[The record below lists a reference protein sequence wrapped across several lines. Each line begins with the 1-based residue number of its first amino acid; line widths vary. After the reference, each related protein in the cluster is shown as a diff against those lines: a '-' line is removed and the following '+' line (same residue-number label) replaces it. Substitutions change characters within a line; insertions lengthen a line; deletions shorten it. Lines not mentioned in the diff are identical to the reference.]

1 MRDNNDDGD
10 ANDPSSHDSLTN
22 LLLLLVGRNYMINNA
37 AQYDQIRQMISLI
50 LAGILTISQINS
62 FFRVVGALERKLRGT
77 FLLGGGIRTTNS
89 LYKSS
94 VERQHQQ
101 SQQQSSDKS
110 YQRGKNEV
118 AILISSFV
126 MGCYF
131 LACVNVVKMSLPNEY
146 RLSFLTAL
154 GVRSNF
160 IYGGSAT
167 HNQLFNKIFFVSSLI
182 SAIILAS
189 LFGSNAQIL
198 IDIKLNAIIIC
209 RVICHHHHHF
219 CHSIN

>member
-1 MRDNNDDGD
+1 MRDNNNDGD
-10 ANDPSSHDSLTN
+10 ANDSSSHDSLTN

-101 SQQQSSDKS
+101 SQQQSSDK
-110 YQRGKNEV
+110 RTNEV

-131 LACVNVVKMSLPNEY
+131 LACVTVVKMSLPNEY

-189 LFGSNAQIL
+189 LFGIQRTNSNRYQVECNHYLSSNFSSSSSSSSSSLMSLA
-198 IDIKLNAIIIC
+198 
-209 RVICHHHHHF
+209 
-219 CHSIN
+219 